1 MHIAQIGESV
11 LKQQAHEVPADAFGT
26 IELKNFTEGL
36 LKTML
41 DANGVGIAAPQV
53 FDGRAIMFVA
63 SRPSPRYP
71 NAPQMEPLLLINPR
85 IISQSENWV
94 WEWEGCLSVPA
105 LRGFIQRPD
114 QVELS
119 YQDINGNPCQIE
131 FTGFLARI
139 FLHEYD
145 HLIGK
150 TWLDHVTSTEQVM
163 AESVW
168 LRQIAGVTGTAH

>member
-1 MHIAQIGESV
+1 MHIAQVGEAV
-11 LKQQAHEVPADAFGT
+11 LKQPAQDVPDEAFGT
-26 IELKNFTEGL
+26 SGLKNFTAAL

-85 IISQSENWV
+85 IISQSQEHV

-105 LRGFIQRPD
+105 LRGFIQRPE
-114 QVELS
+114 QVKVH
-119 YQDINGNPCQIE
+119 YQDIDGNPCQIHFE
-131 FTGFLARI
+131 GFLARI

-150 TWLDHVTSTEQVM
+150 TWLDHVTSTDQIM

-168 LRQIAGVTGTAH
+168 LQQIAGQKGTAH